1 MAFHPSER
9 VAPSC
14 VRTAWPGHC
23 VTRRPGRILALNRA
37 EANGEP
43 IAAVHSHNNNPDE
56 NGYIPSPWDMQ
67 WSEDKGLP
75 VVVVAEGPT
84 QTCYN
89 VFDPEAGKGEGF
101 CQ

>member
-1 MAFHPSER
+1 
-9 VAPSC
+9 
-14 VRTAWPGHC
+14 
-23 VTRRPGRILALNRA
+23 
-37 EANGEP
+37 
-43 IAAVHSHNNNPDE
+43 
-56 NGYIPSPWDMQ
+56 MQ